1 MTASTQDT
9 PNVIAS
15 CTDIGPREVQQ
26 DRVIAHIHSDG
37 SWVIAVFDGL
47 GGHARGDEAAQ
58 AAADAFPTRIDG
70 SAEMF
75 AAIKTAN
82 AAVWNLLPEDS
93 HVPRRMGLMHNWPAR
108 FEPLTTVAAAAWT
121 PQSGLQTA
129 WMGDSVLFFVPLRA
143 GVPGA
148 HSEPQ
153 GSWDS
158 PLMDN
163 ALGFTSEPEKTSV
176 GSMSDAAL
184 VSFNEQIDGTGLLV
198 IAATDGLFDPL
209 RISQYGRGGRFS
221 AAHHDN
227 SISFAIP
234 EQARSDP
241 SAVASA
247 LMEAARESGLH
258 DNAAVAVAL
267 ERR

>member
-1 MTASTQDT
+1 MTADTQHAQS
-9 PNVIAS
+9 VAS
-15 CTDIGPREVQQ
+15 CAAIGPRKVQQ
-26 DRVIAHIHSDG
+26 DRVIAHLNSDG
-37 SWVIAVFDGL
+37 SWVIAAFDGL
-47 GGHARGDEAAQ
+47 GGHDRGDEAAQ

-82 AAVWNLLPEDS
+82 AAVWNLLSEDS
-93 HVPRRMGLMHNWPAR
+93 HVPRRMGLMRNWPAR

-121 PQSGLQTA
+121 PQAGLQTA
-129 WMGDSVLFFVPLRA
+129 WMGDSVLFFVPLHA
-143 GVPGA
+143 GVAGA
-148 HSEPQ
+148 HSEPH

-158 PLMDN
+158 AIMDN
-163 ALGFTSEPEKTSV
+163 ALGFTSEPAETSV
-176 GSMSDAAL
+176 GAMSDAAL
-184 VSFNEQIDGTGLLV
+184 VSFNEQIDDTGLLV

-221 AAHHDN
+221 AAPHDN

-247 LMEAARESGLH
+247 LMEAAREAGLH

-267 ERR
+267 TRR